1 MSSFDQYVKR
11 GKKYGAQ
18 VRDYLKKKE
27 FEKASEVAWGSV
39 AEMIKAVA
47 LAKTRQQLR
56 SHRDIRNYVR
66 LLARQRSDEEM
77 FDLFEDA
84 ESLHRNFYEGDFD
97 EMEVRE
103 KISSAEELVR
113 KLLGILISNGQPT

>member
-1 MSSFDQYVKR
+1 MRS
-11 GKKYGAQ
+11 
-18 VRDYLKKKE
+18 YLKKKE

-47 LAKTRQQLR
+47 LAKTRKELR
-56 SHRDIRNYVR
+56 SHRDIRDYIR
-66 LLARQRSDEEM
+66 LLAIQRSDKKM

-84 ESLHRNFYEGDFD
+84 ESLHRNFYEGYFGQ
-97 EMEVRE
+97 MEVRE

-113 KLLGILISNGQPT
+113 KLLGILISSGQPT